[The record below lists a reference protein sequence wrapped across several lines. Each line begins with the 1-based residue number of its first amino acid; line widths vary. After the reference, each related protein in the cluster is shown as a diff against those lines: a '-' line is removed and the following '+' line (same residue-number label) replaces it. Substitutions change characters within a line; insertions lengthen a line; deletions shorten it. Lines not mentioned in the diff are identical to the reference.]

1 MSQNILLSGV
11 SKGLGLCIAET
22 LLKSGDCVYGIAR
35 SETSDLIK
43 LQARYPDQ
51 LFFKSVDLSVVEAVG
66 PAVFGDF
73 ISSDV
78 ALHGWVNN
86 AAMAYDDLLT
96 NMQFEALEQMYRVNV
111 LAPLLLT
118 KSAVR
123 NMLLHSVPGSI
134 VHVSSI
140 SVHTGYKGLS
150 MYASTKGAL
159 EAFSKNA
166 AREWGARG
174 IRSNCVVAGFMET
187 EMSLSLSDAQRER
200 IYQRTALQQA
210 TQLQSVAD
218 TVNFLL
224 SAQSASITG
233 QNIHVDSGTI

>member
-22 LLKSGDCVYGIAR
+22 LLKSGNCVYGIAR
-35 SETSDLIK
+35 SETAA
-43 LQARYPDQ
+43 LQELRARYPAQ
-51 LFFKSVDLSVVEAVG
+51 LFFKSVDLSAVEAAER
-66 PAVFGDF
+66 AVFGDF
-73 ISSDV
+73 IGSDV
-78 ALHGWVNN
+78 VLHGWVNN

-96 NMQFEALEQMYRVNV
+96 NLQLEALEQMYRVNV
-111 LAPLLLT
+111 FAPLLLT
-118 KSAVR
+118 KSVIR

-134 VHVSSI
+134 VHLSSI
-140 SVHTGYKGLS
+140 SAHTGYKGLS

-166 AREWGARG
+166 AREWGPRK

-187 EMSLSLSDAQRER
+187 EMSASLSDAQRER

-218 TVNFLL
+218 TVHFLL
-224 SAQSASITG
+224 SPQSASITG